1 MYTVP
6 EAVSLQPRPAAGRW
20 FEAGR
25 EIEQNRTGLRRSLW
39 GQEGTVDPWREDRLA
54 KKGIRCDTE
63 QPRGANRSQWI
74 PTYRVAAL
82 PDGDK
87 PEEESKRNLLE
98 ENREYRFLES

>member
-25 EIEQNRTGLRRSLW
+25 EIEQNRTGLWRSLR
-39 GQEGTVDPWREDRLA
+39 GQEGTVDPWPEDRLA

-63 QPRGANRSQWI
+63 QPRGANRSQWTP
-74 PTYRVAAL
+74 PTVSQ
-82 PDGDK
+82 PCQMV
-87 PEEESKRNLLE
+87 RNLR
-98 ENREYRFLES
+98 REAKGIC